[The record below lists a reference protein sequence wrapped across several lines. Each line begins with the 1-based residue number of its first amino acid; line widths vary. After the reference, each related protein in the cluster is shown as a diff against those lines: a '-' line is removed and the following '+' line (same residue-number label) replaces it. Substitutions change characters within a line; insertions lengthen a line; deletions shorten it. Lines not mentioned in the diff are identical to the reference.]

1 MNIQKKPDRLFFAY
15 LDGMNKIAI
24 LLPNTYHHGV
34 SDRFFIEVEGEKT
47 QQLSIQEII
56 HLGKDT
62 KYICHLENEFEI
74 GSQAW
79 ITDTNGGKTDLQI
92 GSVIRT
98 QAFDQKF
105 FYEGNDLGVTF
116 SYDKTVFKLWA
127 PTAAIVKL
135 KLTSPQDNESQEYV
149 MDRNKKGV
157 WSVEIPGNLEGSLYT
172 YILKI
177 NRIWREAADPYATA
191 VTANGK
197 YGVICD
203 LEKTRVPKPKLPN
216 LPSPVDAIIY
226 ETHIRDFTI
235 HPASGVSDNKKGTY
249 LGAAETGTTGKDG
262 KSTCLSYVK
271 DLGVTHIELLPFN
284 DFEGV
289 DELNRNKEY
298 NWGYNPLHFNVPEG
312 SYSNDPNDPNARIM
326 ELKTLIRSIQNEGI
340 RVIMDVVY
348 NHVYIR
354 EQSSFEKIVP
364 GYYFR
369 HDQFGMP
376 SNGTG
381 VGNDIASERLMVRK
395 FIVDSV
401 AFWMKEYQVDG
412 FRFDLMG
419 IIDVETMNEVRKTVD
434 EIDETAVIIGEG
446 WDLNT
451 PISSEQKAN
460 IRNQKRLTKIG
471 QFNDWFRD
479 SIKGSTFNL
488 YDRGYA
494 LGNEHYYEAAKQVL
508 AGSIGIEKSSQGI
521 FLEPVQT
528 VNYVESHDNH
538 TLWDKL
544 EICDQYTDPAISQ
557 KRHRLATAMVILAQ
571 GIPFL
576 HSGQEFFRT
585 KNGNGNSYRSPD
597 EVNWLNW
604 DRKVF
609 YQENIDYIKG
619 LIEIRKSHQGFRLPS
634 AKAIRNHLNFLDI
647 SKPCIGYFLK
657 EVGQYGKWRSILVLY
672 NPTAQLEEIG
682 LPIKGKWS
690 ILADECNASAVPN
703 METSDSKYLLKPL
716 SISVLV
722 Q

>member
-1 MNIQKKPDRLFFAY
+1 M
-15 LDGMNKIAI
+15 
-24 LLPNTYHHGV
+24 
-34 SDRFFIEVEGEKT
+34 FI
-47 QQLSIQEII
+47 S
-56 HLGKDT
+56 
-62 KYICHLENEFEI
+62 
-74 GSQAW
+74 
-79 ITDTNGGKTDLQI
+79 
-92 GSVIRT
+92 
-98 QAFDQKF
+98 
-105 FYEGNDLGVTF
+105 GN
-116 SYDKTVFKLWA
+116 
-127 PTAAIVKL
+127 
-135 KLTSPQDNESQEYV
+135 SP
-149 MDRNKKGV
+149 
-157 WSVEIPGNLEGSLYT
+157 
-172 YILKI
+172 
-177 NRIWREAADPYATA
+177 
-191 VTANGK
+191 
-197 YGVICD
+197 
-203 LEKTRVPKPKLPN
+203 
-216 LPSPVDAIIY
+216 
-226 ETHIRDFTI
+226 
-235 HPASGVSDNKKGTY
+235 
-249 LGAAETGTTGKDG
+249 
-262 KSTCLSYVK
+262 
-271 DLGVTHIELLPFN
+271 
-284 DFEGV
+284 
-289 DELNRNKEY
+289 
-298 NWGYNPLHFNVPEG
+298 
-312 SYSNDPNDPNARIM
+312 
-326 ELKTLIRSIQNEGI
+326 
-340 RVIMDVVY
+340 
-348 NHVYIR
+348 
-354 EQSSFEKIVP
+354 SFEKIVP

-395 FIVDSV
+395 FIIDSV

-419 IIDVETMNEVRKTVD
+419 IIDVETMNEVRRTVD
-434 EIDETAVIIGEG
+434 EIDDTAVIIGEG

-460 IRNQKRLTKIG
+460 IRNQKKLPKIG

-544 EICDQYTDPAISQ
+544 EISDQDADPAISQ

-604 DRKVF
+604 DRKAL

-619 LIEIRKSHQGFRLPS
+619 LIEIRKSHQGFRLSS
-634 AKAIRNHLNFLDI
+634 AKAIRHHLNFLDI

-672 NPTAQLEEIG
+672 NPTVQLAEVV
-682 LPIKGKWS
+682 LPAKGKWS
-690 ILADECNASAVPN
+690 ILAD
-703 METSDSKYLLKPL
+703 D
-716 SISVLV
+716 
-722 Q
+722 